1 MNSKASWDDFVTK
14 EYRYLLK
21 IAGRFT
27 ADKHDLVNHVYLR
40 VIDTKFP
47 EKPMGYFCTAMYM
60 EATRGKFKSLYNIQE
75 TPEGKEPVYE
85 PGMERSLKLE
95 QIELFIDRLP
105 WFDKMVI
112 RLYLDGHKLSEV
124 AREADI
130 HPATL
135 YQSLHRT
142 KKILANAVSIAKHK
156 GRASG
161 DMQGL

>member
-1 MNSKASWDDFVTK
+1 VNSKASWDDFITK

-27 ADKHDLVNHVYLR
+27 AEKHDLVNHVYLR
-40 VIDTKFP
+40 VIDKPFP

-60 EATRGKFKSLYNIQE
+60 EATRGKFKSLYTIQE
-75 TPEGKEPVYE
+75 TPEGKEPTYE
-85 PGMERSLKLE
+85 PSLDRPLKLE
-95 QIELFIDRLP
+95 QLELFIDRLP

-142 KKILANAVSIAKHK
+142 KKLLQNAVRITKHK